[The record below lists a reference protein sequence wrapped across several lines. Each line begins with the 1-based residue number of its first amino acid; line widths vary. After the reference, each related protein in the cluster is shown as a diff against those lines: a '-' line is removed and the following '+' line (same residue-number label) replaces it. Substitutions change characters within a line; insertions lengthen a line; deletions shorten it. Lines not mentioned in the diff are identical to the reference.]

1 LKFDIFLLIFCKKGC
16 FLSFECAKWSF
27 TIFGPS
33 GKTLGYT
40 PGNPCD
46 AHAWVPHIQ
55 NLSKKLARAMGI
67 IRTIKKL
74 AIPAI
79 LFSIYYS
86 LV

>member
-1 LKFDIFLLIFCKKGC
+1 MKFPHF
-16 FLSFECAKWSF
+16 W
-27 TIFGPS
+27 
-33 GKTLGYT
+33 TLWK
-40 PGNPCD
+40 NPCD
-46 AHAWVPHIQ
+46 VHAWVPHIQ

-86 LV
+86 LA